1 MKFSV
6 VSFFFASAKEW
17 TSMTEAG
24 EGLLIID
31 QSGSDKGI
39 CCHLLIGTLC
49 LEIKGKAEGT
59 VLYLMSLLWY
69 MRKIQIY
76 PTAQ

>member
-1 MKFSV
+1 
-6 VSFFFASAKEW
+6 
-17 TSMTEAG
+17 MTEAV
-24 EGLLIID
+24 EGLLIRD

-39 CCHLLIGTLC
+39 CCHLLVSTPC

-69 MRKIQIY
+69 MREIHIY